1 MIIRV
6 SMKNVRPK
14 PRSAQNAIALKCA
27 AFLILGSAV
36 LAQTAL
42 AKAVGTVKSI
52 NGNSVVLT
60 TDSGAE
66 MTVALTDSTRILRA
80 TPGQTD
86 LKSATPIQASD
97 IRVGDRVLALGPSG
111 EGNSFTASTLVV
123 MKQSDI
129 ADKQQQERD
138 EWRKGTGG
146 IVKEVNPAAGT
157 VTISNALASSGKPIV
172 IRLSPTTTIRRYSPD
187 SVNFD
192 EAKPGTLDQIK
203 PGDQL
208 RARGAKSGDG
218 SEFTAQAIVSG
229 TFKNIAGTVVSTDAG
244 SGSVTVMDLVT
255 KKPITLKIS
264 AESQMHKL
272 PPVAA
277 QRLAARLKGGSPPT
291 GGTDA
296 TSGELP
302 PNGAGGNSNRGQGRG
317 DQGSWRERSG
327 TSAQPPTGG
336 REGQRAGGSPDFQQM
351 LSRLPTVAISDLQ
364 KGDAVMLVATEGGP
378 TSAPVAITLLS
389 GVEPI
394 LTAAPSGAAAA
405 TILSPWNLGSSP
417 GGAASSD

>member
-1 MIIRV
+1 
-6 SMKNVRPK
+6 MKKLRPR
-14 PRSAQNAIALKCA
+14 PPSARTATAVKWA
-27 AFLILGSAV
+27 AFLIFGSAV
-36 LAQTAL
+36 FAQPAL

-52 NGNSVVLT
+52 SGNSVVLT
-60 TDSGAE
+60 IDGGAE
-66 MTVALTDSTRILRA
+66 LTVLIADSTRILRA

-111 EGNSFTASTLVV
+111 EGNSFTASTLIV

-129 ADKQQQERD
+129 ADKQQQERE
-138 EWRKGTGG
+138 EWRKGAGG

-157 VTISNALASSGKPIV
+157 ITIANSLASSGKPIV
-172 IRLSPTTTIRRYSPD
+172 IHVSPTTTIRRYSPD

-208 RARGAKSGDG
+208 RARGKKSADE

-229 TFKNIAGTVVSTDAG
+229 TFKNIAGTVVSTDAS

-264 AESQMHKL
+264 AESPMHKL
-272 PPVAA
+272 PPFVA
-277 QRLAARLKGGSPPT
+277 QRLAAMLKGGAPGAS
-291 GGTDA
+291 GATDA
-296 TSGELP
+296 ASGEVP
-302 PNGAGGNSNRGQGRG
+302 SSGAGGSSNRGQGHG
-317 DQGSWRERSG
+317 DQGNWRERSG
-327 TSAQPPTGG
+327 SGNSAGAPTAGG
-336 REGQRAGGSPDFQQM
+336 ESQRGGGSPDFQQM
-351 LSRLPTVAISDLQ
+351 LSRMPSVAISDLQ

-378 TSAPVAITLLS
+378 TSAPTAITLLS

-394 LTAAPSGAAAA
+394 LTVAPSGAAAA

-417 GGAASSD
+417 AGTGSSD

>member
-1 MIIRV
+1 M
-6 SMKNVRPK
+6 P
-14 PRSAQNAIALKCA
+14 PSARTATAVKWA
-27 AFLILGSAV
+27 AFLIFGSAV
-36 LAQTAL
+36 FAQAAL

-52 NGNSVVLT
+52 SGNSVVLT

-66 MTVALTDSTRILRA
+66 LTVLIADSTRILRA

-86 LKSATPIQASD
+86 LKSAIPIQASD

-129 ADKQQQERD
+129 ADKQQQERE
-138 EWRKGTGG
+138 EWRKGTDG
-146 IVKEVNPAAGT
+146 IVKEVNRAAGT

-172 IRLSPTTTIRRYSPD
+172 IHFSPATRVLRYSPD
-187 SVNFD
+187 SINFD

-208 RARGAKSGDG
+208 RARGEKSADG
-218 SEFTAQAIVSG
+218 SEFAAQAIVSG
-229 TFKNIAGTVVSTDAG
+229 TFKNIAGTVVSTDASGG
-244 SGSVTVMDLVT
+244 SITVMDLVT

-264 AESQMHKL
+264 TESQMHKL
-272 PPVAA
+272 PPFVA
-277 QRLAARLKGGSPPT
+277 QRLAARLKGGALSADAET
-291 GGTDA
+291 GA
-296 TSGELP
+296 ASGEVP
-302 PNGAGGNSNRGQGRG
+302 SSGAAGNANHGPSRG

-327 TSAQPPTGG
+327 PGNSAQAPTGG
-336 REGQRAGGSPDFQQM
+336 GENQRVGGSPDFQQM
-351 LSRLPTVAISDLQ
+351 LSRMPIVAISDLQ
-364 KGDAVMLVATEGGP
+364 KGDAVMLVATEGSP
-378 TSAPVAITLLS
+378 TSSPTAITLFS
-389 GVEPI
+389 GVESI

-417 GGAASSD
+417 GGGASSE

>member
-1 MIIRV
+1 
-6 SMKNVRPK
+6 MKDLCPEQISV
-14 PRSAQNAIALKCA
+14 RSATAVKWA
-27 AFLILGSAV
+27 AFLMLGCAAV
-36 LAQTAL
+36 AQTAL

-97 IRVGDRVLALGPSG
+97 IRIGDRVLALGPSG

-129 ADKQQQERD
+129 ADKQQQERE

-146 IVKEVNPAAGT
+146 IVKEVNRAAGT
-157 VTISNALASSGKPIV
+157 VTISNAFASSGKPIV
-172 IRLSPTTTIRRYSPD
+172 IHLSPTTTIRRYSPD
-187 SVNFD
+187 SVSFD

-203 PGDQL
+203 AGDQL
-208 RARGAKSGDG
+208 RARGANSADG
-218 SEFTAQAIVSG
+218 SEFAAQAIVSG
-229 TFKNIAGTVVSTDAG
+229 TFKNIAGTVVSTDAS

-272 PPVAA
+272 PPFVA
-277 QRLAARLKGGSPPT
+277 QRLAARLKGGAPSADAGT
-291 GGTDA
+291 GGA
-296 TSGELP
+296 ASGEVP
-302 PNGAGGNSNRGQGRG
+302 SSGSGGNSNRGQGHG
-317 DQGSWRERSG
+317 DQGNSRERGRSG
-327 TSAQPPTGG
+327 NSAGAPTGG
-336 REGQRAGGSPDFQQM
+336 GESQHVGSSADFQQM
-351 LSRLPTVAISDLQ
+351 LSRTPTVAISDLQ
-364 KGDAVMLVATEGGP
+364 KEDAVMLVATEGGP
-378 TSAPVAITLLS
+378 TSAPTAITLLS

-394 LTAAPSGAAAA
+394 LTAAPSGAVAA

-417 GGAASSD
+417 GGAASSE

>member
-1 MIIRV
+1 
-6 SMKNVRPK
+6 MKNARPK
-14 PRSAQNAIALKCA
+14 PLSARTATAVKWA
-27 AFLILGSAV
+27 AFLIFGSAV
-36 LAQTAL
+36 FAQAAL

-52 NGNSVVLT
+52 SANSVVLT

-66 MTVALTDSTRILRA
+66 VTVLINDSTRILQA

-86 LKSATPIQASD
+86 LKSAAPIQASD

-129 ADKQQQERD
+129 ADKQQQERE

-146 IVKEVNPAAGT
+146 IVKEVNPAAAT
-157 VTISNALASSGKPIV
+157 VTISNALTSSGKPIV
-172 IRLSPTTTIRRYSPD
+172 IHVSPTTIIRRYSPE

-192 EAKPGTLDQIK
+192 EAKLGTLDQIK

-208 RARGAKSGDG
+208 RARGAESADG

-229 TFKNIAGTVVSTDAG
+229 TFKNMAGTVVATDAS

-255 KKPITLKIS
+255 KKPTTLKIS

-272 PPVAA
+272 PPFVA
-277 QRLAARLKGGSPPT
+277 QRFAARLKGGAPSADAGT
-291 GGTDA
+291 GVASGEVSSNGKGGTA
-296 TSGELP
+296 
-302 PNGAGGNSNRGQGRG
+302 NRGQGHG
-317 DQGSWRERSG
+317 DQGNWRERSG
-327 TSAQPPTGG
+327 QGPAESPTGG
-336 REGQRAGGSPDFQQM
+336 GENQRAGGSPDFQQM
-351 LSRLPTVAISDLQ
+351 LSRLPSLAISDLK
-364 KGDAVMLVATEGGP
+364 KGDAVMLVATEASP
-378 TSAPVAITLLS
+378 TSAPTAITLLS
-389 GVEPI
+389 GVESI

-417 GGAASSD
+417 GGAASSE